1 MQGASVN
8 EERNVAI
15 VRRYFDEVWN
25 RGNLEAAEELVAPD
39 FSVEGCGGAI
49 SGLEAVKLYVS
60 SYRAAYPHVRFTMLS
75 VIAEGAMVLACWMG
89 QGLHS
94 AACDSDED
102 AQNCTRRSS
111 GLSIYRIQG
120 GRIAEAWAG
129 SDHVGAGR
137 AERLG
142 IRKKE

>member
-1 MQGASVN
+1 MGD
-8 EERNVAI
+8 ERNAAI
-15 VRRYFDEVWN
+15 VRRYFEEVWN
-25 RGNLEAAEELVAPD
+25 NGDLDAAEELVAPD

-60 SYRAAYPHVRFTMLS
+60 SYRTAYPRVRFTMLS
-75 VIAEGAMVLACWMG
+75 VIAEGDMVLACWMG

-102 AQNCTRRSS
+102 AQACPRSSS
-111 GLSIYRIQG
+111 GLSIYRIEG
-120 GRIAEAWAG
+120 GKIAEAWAG
-129 SDHVGAGR
+129 SDHNGAGR
-137 AERLG
+137 VERLG